1 MQLVGRIL
9 AGRLITL
16 SETTIILQINFN
28 NGVYEVNID
37 PSNTSQLL
45 VTATRESI
53 LIGDINSSVLQMYN
67 GSISSPITRR
77 LEIAEAIISEFENL
91 ASPVSIAIAS

>member
-45 VTATRESI
+45 ATATQESI